1 MARRGRLG
9 SLLLIVAGVVVIG
22 GAGLA
27 AWRMSHDKDAALSA
41 TRQALAEGVARG
53 PVVQVAQVTEGPK
66 ERLIRLLG
74 DTRSYQ
80 TATLYSKVSGYVTTI
95 AVDRGDH
102 VKAGDLLAVVSSVET
117 DQQYES
123 ALRDLE
129 NKKRNWDRARD
140 LASRGWTS
148 KQAADAAETSYS
160 MATASVAQN
169 ATLKSYEQ
177 IRAPFNGVV
186 TARFVDVGV
195 LVQNST
201 TNKTS
206 NQPVL
211 TIADDS
217 KLRVDVFVEQR
228 DVPFVKVGDV
238 ADVADG
244 ANAERRMQARISRT
258 SNELDPRTRTLF
270 VELDVDNADRFLV
283 PGSFAYVTLHIP
295 VRSYPEVPV
304 AGLIVRGT
312 RTMIADLRSDET
324 VHLRPVTV
332 ASTDGIRAL
341 LADGVTVGQRVA
353 INLPD
358 EVGDG
363 GRVRPVSGAA
373 ASGASVTA
381 AAVDRGAAKGP

>member
-9 SLLLIVAGVVVIG
+9 SFILFVVGAAVIG
-22 GAGLA
+22 GAGIG
-27 AWRMSHDKDAALSA
+27 AWRMSHDKDS
-41 TRQALAEGVARG
+41 ALAASRVALTEGMARG
-53 PVVQVAQVTEGPK
+53 PVVQVVQVTQGPK
-66 ERLIRLLG
+66 ERLIQLLG
-74 DTRSYQ
+74 DARSYQ
-80 TATLYSKVSGYVTTI
+80 TATLYSKVSGYVTTM

-129 NKKRNWDRARD
+129 NKKRNWERAKD
-140 LASRGWTS
+140 LVSHGWTS
-148 KQAADAAETSYS
+148 KQAADAAETAFT
-160 MATASVAQN
+160 MATATVAQN

-177 IRAPFNGVV
+177 IRAPFDGVV
-186 TARFVDVGV
+186 TARFVDVGA
-195 LVQNST
+195 LAQNST

-211 TIADDS
+211 TIADDT
-217 KLRVDVFVEQR
+217 KLRVDVYVEQR
-228 DVPFVKVGDV
+228 DVPFVHVGDV

-244 ANAERRMQARISRT
+244 ANADRKVQARIART

-270 VELDVDNADRFLV
+270 VELDVDNADHFLV
-283 PGSFAYVTLHIP
+283 PGSFAYVTLHVP
-295 VRSYPEVPV
+295 MQSYPQIPM

-312 RTMIADLRSDET
+312 RTMIASLNPDET
-324 VHLRPVTV
+324 VRMRPVKV
-332 ASTDGIRAL
+332 ASTDGIRAM
-341 LADGVTVGQRVA
+341 LAEGVSVGDRVA

-363 GRVRPVSGAA
+363 GRVQP
-373 ASGASVTA
+373 
-381 AAVDRGAAKGP
+381 AK

>member
-1 MARRGRLG
+1 MVSSPTPPSPVARRGRLG
-9 SLLLIVAGVVVIG
+9 SFLLLIVGIVVIG
-22 GAGLA
+22 GAAMG
-27 AWRMSHDKDAALSA
+27 AWRMWADKDAALSA
-41 TRQALAEGVARG
+41 SREALAVGVSRG
-53 PVVQVAQVTEGPK
+53 PLVQIIQVTEGAK
-66 ERLIRLLG
+66 ERLIQLLG
-74 DTRSYQ
+74 DTRSNQ
-80 TATLYSKVSGYVTTI
+80 SATLYSKVSGYVTSM

-102 VKAGDLLAVVSSVET
+102 VSAGQLLAVVSSVET

-129 NKKRNWDRARD
+129 NKKRNWDRAKD
-140 LASRGWTS
+140 LVAHGWTS
-148 KQAADAAETSYS
+148 KQAADGAETAYT

-169 ATLKSYEQ
+169 ATMKSYEQ
-177 IRAPFNGVV
+177 IRAPFDGVV
-186 TARFVDVGV
+186 TARFVDVGA

-211 TIADDS
+211 TVADDS
-217 KLRVDVFVEQR
+217 KLRIDVFVEQR
-228 DVPFVKVGDV
+228 DVPFVHVGDT

-244 ANAERRMQARISRT
+244 ANANRKIEARIART

-270 VELDVDNADRFLV
+270 VELDVDNANHFLV

-295 VRSYPEVPV
+295 MRSYPEVPV

-312 RTMIADLRSDET
+312 RTMIADLGSDQT

-332 ASTDGIRAL
+332 ASTDGIRAA
-341 LADGVTVGQRVA
+341 LADDVTIGQRVA

-363 GRVRPVSGAA
+363 GRVQPVTVGQ
-373 ASGASVTA
+373 
-381 AAVDRGAAKGP
+381 